1 MMCSSWIIQESVKVV
16 LVVLNQDDA
25 DGKNK

>member
-1 MMCSSWIIQESVKVV
+1 MMCSNWIIQESVKVV